1 MAISVTFS
9 LDRLCVG
16 GGHADVRS
24 VIDSE
29 FTRVFHDMDTAALRT
44 PMSRDDKEKLAEL
57 LIRAKLAGLTPVQA
71 RNVMQ
76 SGFTVTIT

>member
-9 LDRLCVG
+9 LDRLCSG
-16 GGHADVRS
+16 GGHADVHA
-24 VIDSE
+24 VIDGE
-29 FTRVFHDMDTAALRT
+29 AKTFRDMDTATLRT
-44 PMSRDDKEKLAEL
+44 PLDRIEKEKLAEL

-76 SGFTVTIT
+76 NGFAVSIS